1 MVTPIDVSA
10 IINMIVPIIF
20 LVLIVSVLTSL
31 IKEFKGIG
39 ATAT

>member
-20 LVLIVSVLTSL
+20 LVLIISVLTSI
-31 IKEFKGIG
+31 IKEFKGVG
-39 ATAT
+39 AA

>member
-20 LVLIVSVLTSL
+20 LVLIISVLTSI
-31 IKEFKGIG
+31 IKEFKGVG
-39 ATAT
+39 AAT

>member
-20 LVLIVSVLTSL
+20 LVLIISVMTSI
-31 IKEFKGIG
+31 IKEFKFGG
-39 ATAT
+39 E

>member
-20 LVLIVSVLTSL
+20 LVLIISVMTSI
-31 IKEFKGIG
+31 IKEFKVGG
-39 ATAT
+39 

>member
-20 LVLIVSVLTSL
+20 LVLIISVMTSI
-31 IKEFKGIG
+31 IKEFKFGG
-39 ATAT
+39 T